1 MANTYFLISQ
11 VVVTG
16 TQSNIEFTNI
26 PDTYTDL
33 LICHSLRTNRN
44 AYHESITLKYNGV
57 TTNQTYR
64 RVYAVN
70 NLNADNSSGV
80 MYGGQANGSTNT
92 PATAFGTSMVYISA
106 YTASRAKIAL
116 EIGGSETAST
126 TTLRDQNANIWNST
140 DPITSITLTPE
151 NGGTIQ
157 TNSTAY
163 LYGIKNT

>member
-1 MANTYFLISQ
+1 MANTLALISQ
-11 VVVTG
+11 VVLTG
-16 TQSNIEFTNI
+16 NQSNIEFTNI
-26 PDTYTDL
+26 PNSYTDL

-44 AYHESITLKYNGV
+44 AYHESITLKYNNV

-64 RVYAVN
+64 RVYGVS
-70 NLNADNSSGV
+70 NLAADSGSGV

-92 PATAFGTSMVYISA
+92 PSTAFGTSMVYISA

-116 EIGGSETAST
+116 EIGGSETNAT
-126 TTLRDQNANIWNST
+126 TTLRDYNANIWDST
-140 DPITSITLTPE
+140 DAITAITLTPE